1 MSFARDWLTR
11 FVSVQGIDRAMA
23 LGAQAFTA
31 LFPLLIVS
39 KALLPSDRDF
49 ADALIDRFDLT
60 GTSADT
66 VRQAFA
72 ASGTV
77 ESSLTIIGIVL
88 LLYSALSFTRG
99 LQRMYEGTFGLPTLG
114 MRNTRFALLWLI
126 VVCIAAAMRPAL
138 LERFEGVADA
148 AASLTLSGLLWL
160 VTPYLLLGR
169 RVRWQRLAPVAVL
182 STIGMTGVG
191 IWSVLWMPQAIAT
204 SSREFGVI
212 GVGFALLTWLVAIG
226 GVLVAAATGG
236 ATIADR
242 LERRQPD

>member
-49 ADALIDRFDLT
+49 ADALIDRFGLA
-60 GTSADT
+60 GTSAET
-66 VRQAFA
+66 VRLAFA
-72 ASGTV
+72 SSSHVASG
-77 ESSLTIIGIVL
+77 LTALGIVL
-88 LLYSALSFTRG
+88 LLYSALAFSRG
-99 LQRMYEGTFGLPTLG
+99 LQRLYEGSFRLPTLG
-114 MRNTRFALLWLI
+114 VRNTRWALLWLG
-126 VVCIAAAMRPAL
+126 VVCLVAAVRPVLLGPLAGPAEIVPSLAL
-138 LERFEGVADA
+138 SSA
-148 AASLTLSGLLWL
+148 LWL
-160 VTPYLLLGR
+160 ATPYLLLGR
-169 RVRWQRLAPVAVL
+169 RVHWRRLAPVAVL
-182 STIGMTGVG
+182 STIGMTAAG
-191 IWSVLWMPQAIAT
+191 IWSVIWMPQSIAT

-212 GVGFALLTWLVAIG
+212 GVGFALLTWLVALA

-242 LERRQPD
+242 RRA